1 MCRRWK
7 RSVLKQKEFDVLV
20 ALEEAGEALSQRQL
34 AERTGYGVGTI
45 NKLVKTLSAI
55 GHMENS
61 RISEQGRAALGPY
74 CVHRAVILAAGFGSR
89 LVPVTL
95 NTPKPLVR
103 VHGTRIIDT
112 LLDAIVAAGIEEIY
126 IVRGYL
132 AEQFDQLLYKYPMVK
147 FVENPLYNETN
158 NISSAMCVRELLGNS
173 YVLEADLY
181 LKKPEL
187 ISKYQ
192 YSSNFLGSP
201 VERTDDWCLVAKNN
215 VIQSLQI
222 GGMESEKDTTRI
234 YLASGITY
242 WTLEDGEKLM
252 RHLEE
257 GFNSPGGKELFWDQV
272 PLTCYASHYQVRVR
286 ECHAEDIIEIDTFR
300 ELKAIDKSYDC

>member
-1 MCRRWK
+1 M
-7 RSVLKQKEFDVLV
+7 LEQKEFDVLV
-20 ALEEAGEALSQRQL
+20 ALEEAKEPLSQRQL
-34 AERTGYGVGTI
+34 AERTGHSVGTI
-45 NKLVKTLSAI
+45 NKLIKKLCEQDYIKNNFISKQ
-55 GHMENS
+55 GME
-61 RISEQGRAALGPY
+61 ALEPY
-74 CVHRAVILAAGFGSR
+74 RVRRAVILAAGFGSR
-89 LVPVTL
+89 LIPVTL

-112 LLDAIVAAGIEEIY
+112 LLDAIVAAEIKEIY

-132 AEQFDQLLYKYPMVK
+132 SEQFDQLLYKYPMVK
-147 FVENPLYNETN
+147 FVENPFYNETN

-181 LKKPEL
+181 LKKAKL

-201 VERTDDWCLVAKNN
+201 IERTDDWCLVTKNK

-222 GGMESEKDTTRI
+222 GGMRSKQGTTEI

-242 WTLEDGEKLM
+242 WTLEDGKKLM
-252 RHLEE
+252 KHLEE
-257 GFNSPGGKELFWDQV
+257 GFNTPGGKELFWDQI
-272 PLTCYASHYQVRVR
+272 PLTSYASHYQVRVR
-286 ECHAEDIIEIDTFR
+286 ECCADDIIEIDTFR